1 MPCGKVHPLMVC
13 DDDGD
18 LPLHFACCNGAN
30 ELLLRVMTMP
40 GIGDP
45 MSATIR
51 NNMKRLAIDDF
62 IEWFVE
68 NIEDNDYS
76 EGEDE
81 ASSDSDVDC
90 VDISNEISD
99 SWNDSWDKIII
110 RRVHGRTS
118 KYDELVNLSYGL
130 PRAVIKLLILFDF
143 HLFNVMAVLS
153 EAAAR
158 AVGYCEGMNYGH
170 YYHTHTVHAAVIAT
184 KYFDF
189 PILALASCLWSRVV
203 YENCGHEHKMLLEED
218 SYAFLPLT
226 WACAGAMRV
235 TFYSDVD
242 SISHTF
248 GQRNRTCWQKYFAF
262 CPAMIRFN
270 TKGTGSMIE
279 FLMSCEP
286 DAVRETTRDGML
298 PLHRLVADS
307 GGSDIIWDDIKILL
321 KEFPES
327 IGVPHPT
334 NHLYPFQI
342 AAMSSSLTN
351 TFLLMM
357 EYPSLLCQLLENKHY

>member
-1 MPCGKVHPLMVC
+1 VPCGAVHPLMVC

-30 ELLLRVMTMP
+30 ELLLRVMTTP

-51 NNMKRLAIDDF
+51 NSKQRLAIDDF

-68 NIEDNDYS
+68 NIEENDAS

-81 ASSDSDVDC
+81 ASSDNDVDC

-99 SWNDSWDKIII
+99 SWDDSWDKIII
-110 RRVHGRTS
+110 RQVHGRRS
-118 KYDELVNLSYGL
+118 EYDELVNLSYGL
-130 PRAVIKLLILFDF
+130 PRAVMKLLILFDL
-143 HLFNVMAVLS
+143 HLFKVMAVLS

-158 AVGYCEGMNYGH
+158 DVGYCEGMNYF
-170 YYHTHTVHAAVIAT
+170 HTHPIHTAVIAT

-189 PILALASCLWSRVV
+189 PILALTSCMWSRVV
-203 YENCGHEHKMLLEED
+203 YENRSHENMLLEED
-218 SYAFLPLT
+218 SYTFLPLT

-235 TFYSDVD
+235 TFYSAVD

-248 GQRNRTCWQKYFAF
+248 GQMNRTCWRKYFAE
-262 CPAMIRFN
+262 CPATIRFN
-270 TKGTGSMIE
+270 TMGIGSMIE

-286 DAVRETTRDGML
+286 DAACETTRDGML

-307 GGSDIIWDDIKILL
+307 SGGDIIWEQQVWNDIKILL

-327 IGVPHPT
+327 IGMPDPT
-334 NHLYPFQI
+334 NRLYPFQI
-342 AAMSSSLTN
+342 AAMASSLTN

-357 EYPSLLCQLLENKHY
+357 EYPSLLCQLLERTR